1 MEESRHRILT
11 GMASSVLVLDGGMGH
26 ELKMRQVHVGMEDQ
40 FLELSDFFLPGA
52 FANRQRPDIVRSV
65 HEEYI
70 KSGAQIITTNN
81 FVVTPYS
88 LGKVGRASELT
99 ELTESA
105 GKIAREAV
113 DRSGRRVLVA
123 GSLPPL
129 LESYQVENLGEL
141 EELKTTYFKIAEAL
155 APYVDV
161 LLCETL
167 SSRLE
172 GRAAAAAASASGKPF
187 WVSWTLRDDSSC
199 ALRSGE
205 PLSEAVA
212 DVADVPG
219 LESMLVNCCA
229 PSAVSAGIE
238 QLSKCAPP
246 GVAIG
251 GYANG
256 FQVTTSQWLSG
267 EAAVEAAGESGDFR
281 DGIITEEA
289 YCRHARRW
297 VSLGA
302 TIVGGCCGIGPSHI
316 RKISESL
323 A

>member
-1 MEESRHRILT
+1 
-11 GMASSVLVLDGGMGH
+11 
-26 ELKMRQVHVGMEDQ
+26 
-40 FLELSDFFLPGA
+40 
-52 FANRQRPDIVRSV
+52 
-65 HEEYI
+65 
-70 KSGAQIITTNN
+70 
-81 FVVTPYS
+81 
-88 LGKVGRASELT
+88 
-99 ELTESA
+99 
-105 GKIAREAV
+105 
-113 DRSGRRVLVA
+113 
-123 GSLPPL
+123 
-129 LESYQVENLGEL
+129 
-141 EELKTTYFKIAEAL
+141 
-155 APYVDV
+155 
-161 LLCETL
+161 
-167 SSRLE
+167 
-172 GRAAAAAASASGKPF
+172 
-187 WVSWTLRDDSSC
+187 
-199 ALRSGE
+199 
-205 PLSEAVA
+205 
-212 DVADVPG
+212 
-219 LESMLVNCCA
+219 MLVNCCA